1 MQPLDEFGK
10 LIGYIVV
17 LGFGATIVIT
27 LLALVGYLPRLREK
41 YLRWL
46 FSLVIVELAGA
57 GFWYF
62 NETFKRDEC
71 PVCPEPLAPPALVF
85 HPSLPETGIY
95 LSGIDGEPVQRTE
108 LMLGEVAERTLNETT
123 DLKLNT
129 LRSLE
134 LAPDGNHLLVK
145 SQRATGFQLGRIRVN
160 SLSRDTINRT
170 LPMAHHLAL
179 GIHYADCLDYPEC
192 EQRRNPDLAVF
203 HLTWVLRAGQSI
215 DRQQQSEAAIKLF
228 YLQHYLRDCNSLV
241 LLADKINDYRLPE
254 NRYPE
259 IADVYHTLVESAG
272 LKLEQRRAAYRLS
285 LKSLLSYLGLN
296 RLNSNTEFFRR
307 ILDQATDLAR
317 YLGEDDITA
326 LLEETRS
333 GASSQQ
339 ESHGVRFLSF
349 YTRNDLRQAGD
360 SIEETFQ
367 CPT

>member
-62 NETFKRDEC
+62 NETFKRDDC
-71 PVCPEPLAPPALVF
+71 PVCPAPLALVIHPP
-85 HPSLPETGIY
+85 LPDTGIF

-108 LMLGEVAERTLNETT
+108 LMLGEVTEQTLNETT
-123 DLKLNT
+123 HLTLNT

-134 LAPDGNHLLVK
+134 PAPDGDHLLVK
-145 SQRATGFQLGRIRVN
+145 SQRTAGLQLGRIRVN
-160 SLSRDTINRT
+160 SLSRDIINRT

-179 GIHYADCLDYPEC
+179 GMHYADCLDYPDC
-192 EQRRNPDLAVF
+192 AQRRNPNQAVF
-203 HLTWVLRAGQSI
+203 HLTWVLRSAQSMDI
-215 DRQQQSEAAIKLF
+215 QQQSQAAIKLF
-228 YLQHYLRDCNSLV
+228 HLQHYLRDCKTLV
-241 LLADKINDYRLPE
+241 LLANKINDYRLPE

-259 IADVYHTLVESAG
+259 SADVYHTLGESAG
-272 LKLEQRRAAYRLS
+272 LTLEQRRAAYRLS
-285 LKSLLSYLGLN
+285 LKSQLSYLGLN

-317 YLGEDDITA
+317 YLGEDGITA
-326 LLEETRS
+326 LLEQTRN
-333 GASSQQ
+333 GVASEQ
-339 ESHGVRFLSF
+339 EGHKAGFLSF

-360 SIEETFQ
+360 SIQETFQ
-367 CPT
+367 CPA

>member
-17 LGFGATIVIT
+17 LGFGATVVIT

-41 YLRWL
+41 YLSWL

-62 NETFKRDEC
+62 NQTFKQDEC
-71 PVCPEPLAPPALVF
+71 PVCPEPPALVV
-85 HPSLPETGIY
+85 HPALPDTGVY

-134 LAPDGNHLLVK
+134 PAPDGNHLLVK
-145 SQRATGFQLGRIRVN
+145 SQRATGLQLGRIRVN
-160 SLSRDTINRT
+160 SLSRDIINRT
-170 LPMAHHLAL
+170 LPMAHHLVL
-179 GIHYADCLDYPEC
+179 GTHYAACLDYPEC
-192 EQRRNPDLAVF
+192 KQRRNPNQAVF
-203 HLTWVLRAGQSI
+203 HLTWVLRSEQPI
-215 DRQQQSEAAIKLF
+215 DIQQQSQAATKLF
-228 YLQHYLRDCNSLV
+228 HLQHYLRDCNTLV

-259 IADVYHTLVESAG
+259 IADVYHTLGESAG
-272 LKLEQRRAAYRLS
+272 LTLEQRSAAYRLS
-285 LKSLLSYLGLN
+285 LKSQLSYLGLS

-317 YLGEDDITA
+317 YLGQGDITT
-326 LLEETRS
+326 LLENLRNEL
-333 GASSQQ
+333 SSEPENQNY
-339 ESHGVRFLSF
+339 EALSF

-367 CPT
+367 CPA